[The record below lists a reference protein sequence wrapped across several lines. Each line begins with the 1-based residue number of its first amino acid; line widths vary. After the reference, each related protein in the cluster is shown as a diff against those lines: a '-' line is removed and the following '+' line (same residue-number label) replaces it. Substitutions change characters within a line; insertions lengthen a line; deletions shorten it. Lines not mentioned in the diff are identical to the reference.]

1 MYEYE
6 QYGNELVIL
15 KGKWKPK
22 IILSLYE
29 SDLII
34 ETCEPILSYVFFYKA
49 VK

>member
-15 KGKWKPK
+15 KGKWKPE

-34 ETCEPILSYVFFYKA
+34 EFELFFKA
-49 VK
+49 VQKKN